1 MWQLMLGGVFDR
13 HPDLKLIM
21 SEVRVDWIPA
31 TLRHLDSLYDEH
43 HADLP
48 AEQRPSDY
56 WRSNCLAGASFVH
69 KAEVEMRHELG
80 VDTVSFGRDYP
91 HPEGTWP
98 NTKDWLRDAFAGVPD
113 DEVRLILGENAIRF
127 LGLDRAPL
135 AEIAAHIG
143 PPIDDITGPAP
154 AIDPELIANFD
165 IRGGYLRPAEGDAK
179 LAAIDA
185 TLREDLVR
193 AGASVGAE

>member
-1 MWQLMLGGVFDR
+1 
-13 HPDLKLIM
+13 
-21 SEVRVDWIPA
+21 
-31 TLRHLDSLYDEH
+31 
-43 HADLP
+43 
-48 AEQRPSDY
+48 
-56 WRSNCLAGASFVH
+56 
-69 KAEVEMRHELG
+69 
-80 VDTVSFGRDYP
+80 
-91 HPEGTWP
+91 
-98 NTKDWLRDAFAGVPD
+98 VPD
-113 DEVRLILGENAIRF
+113 DEVRLMLGENPIRF

-135 AEIAAHIG
+135 AEIAARIG
-143 PPIDDITGPAP
+143 PPIDEITGPAP